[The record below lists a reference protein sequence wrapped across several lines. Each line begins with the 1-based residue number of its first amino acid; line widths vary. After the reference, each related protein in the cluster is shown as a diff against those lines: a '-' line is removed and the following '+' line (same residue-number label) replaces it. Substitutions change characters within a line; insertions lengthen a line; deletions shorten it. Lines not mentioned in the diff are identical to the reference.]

1 MKELKS
7 VCLFQSHDPFV
18 EIRGHDDTKTLS
30 QCLIRSGVTIIFKGY
45 NDGQYPSV
53 YVDQRRYVLDRRYIS
68 ISHIPVPIDLNRRKV

>member
-18 EIRGHDDTKTLS
+18 EIRGHDDTKTLC
-30 QCLIRSGVTIIFKGY
+30 QGLIRSGVTIIFKGY